1 MFLEP
6 IQKKSKWKCGA
17 TFLLKK
23 NSLKIRDFETNIL
36 LSSLFFKFV
45 QNFTH
50 KKLKWHKLGHLVKS
64 KTLHL
69 IKGCMALVSM
79 CGWTLVSFVCLDPS
93 LHVQVYDLFNFG
105 EQNVIGG
112 DNCHEFFWPLSHLVN
127 SLGLDFVVHAL
138 ISNLFNFDNK
148 CRLWWWWLCLPFGFF
163 LRLYGQLWLVPMVTM
178 TFLLFYLA
186 LYVLF
191 VT

>member
-1 MFLEP
+1 MWSN
-6 IQKKSKWKCGA
+6 ICI
-17 TFLLKK
+17 KK
-23 NSLKIRDFETNIL
+23 NPLKIRDFETNIL

-69 IKGCMALVSM
+69 TKGRMALVSM

-112 DNCHEFFWPLSHLVN
+112 DNCHELFWPLSHLVN
-127 SLGLDFVVHAL
+127 SSCLDFVVHAL

-148 CRLWWWWLCLPFGFF
+148 CRLWWWWFYVF
-163 LRLYGQLWLVPMVTM
+163 LLVFSYHCMGKLWLVFMITM